1 MINNRESILL
11 DYLPET
17 VKVNGKE
24 YAINSDFRAGIIFE
38 KILNDKELDN
48 QEIVESAIQLYYED
62 EIPEDIADALDGV
75 LYFYSC
81 GHRKKDK
88 AKEQSQAQVKQP
100 RIYDYDFD
108 ADYIFAAFL
117 TQYGIDLN
125 EIEYMHWWKFQA
137 LFKSLENHN
146 KIVEIMGYRATD
158 LGKIKDKKE
167 KARIARLKALYAIP
181 DNLTFE
187 DKVARAGAAFG
198 GMI

>member
-1 MINNRESILL
+1 MKDRKESILL

-17 VKVNGKE
+17 VEVDGIE
-24 YAINSDFRAGIIFE
+24 YAINSDFRTGIIFE

-48 QEIVESAIQLYYED
+48 REIVHTALELYYQD
-62 EIPEDIADALDGV
+62 DMPDDIGEALNAI
-75 LYFYSC
+75 LNFYSC
-81 GHRKKDK
+81 GVRKKGTNSGK
-88 AKEQSQAQVKQP
+88 AGNGINQP
-100 RIYDYDFD
+100 RIYDFDCD

-137 LFKSLENHN
+137 LFKSLESHN
-146 KIVEIMGYRATD
+146 KIVEIIGYRSAD
-158 LGKIKDKKE
+158 LGQIKDKRE
-167 KARIARLKALYAIP
+167 KARIAKMKTIYAIP
-181 DNLTFE
+181 ENLSFE

>member
-1 MINNRESILL
+1 MRNNKESILL

-17 VKVNGKE
+17 VEVNGIE
-24 YAINSDFRAGIIFE
+24 YPVNSDFRAGIIFE
-38 KILNDKELDN
+38 KILHDDELDN
-48 QEIVESAIQLYYED
+48 EEIVYTALDLYYID
-62 EIPEDIADALDGV
+62 ERPDNIQDALNGI

-81 GHRKKDK
+81 GGKKKDQENSPK
-88 AKEQSQAQVKQP
+88 AQSINQP
-100 RIYDYDFD
+100 RIYDFDYD

-125 EIEYMHWWKFQA
+125 EIEYLHWWKFQA
-137 LFKSLENHN
+137 LFKSLESHN

-167 KARIARLKALYAIP
+167 RSRIAKLKVIYAIP
-181 DNLTFE
+181 EHLTVE

-198 GMI
+198 GML